1 MKMNIAFIARPLW
14 KAGTAMLL
22 AFLPVLSVQAQDE
35 NLDKSRGLRRLI
47 VTGQGEVKNKPDKA
61 DITVGV
67 VTENKLSQVAAK
79 DNAAASQRVHAAL
92 KKLGIADKDI
102 QTVNYSVQPLMVYP
116 GPNQPQRKP
125 ELTGYRVYNQVRI
138 TVRDLPKM
146 GEILDAATGAGSN
159 TIEGIAFGLQEPQ
172 ASEDSALEKA
182 IAQARRKAERMAMAA
197 GVRIVGIY
205 EINEGG
211 NMRPIPM
218 MMGRAADAAEAITPI
233 APGELTISASVTIVY
248 ELSRDLRNARVN
260 EPRRVARP

>member
-1 MKMNIAFIARPLW
+1 MNIAIIARPLGRCG
-14 KAGTAMLL
+14 AAVLL
-22 AFLPVLSVQAQDE
+22 VLLPVLSVQAQEE
-35 NLDKSRGLRRLI
+35 NLDKSRGLRRLT

-67 VTENKLSQVAAK
+67 VTENKSSQVAAK
-79 DNAAASQRVHAAL
+79 DNAQASQRIHTAL
-92 KKLGIADKDI
+92 KKLGIAEKDI
-102 QTVNYSVQPLMVYP
+102 QTVNYSVQPMMVYATP
-116 GPNQPQRKP
+116 TEPQRKP
-125 ELTGYRVYNQVRI
+125 QITGYRVYNQVRI

-172 ASEDSALEKA
+172 ASEDSALDKA
-182 IAQARRKAERMAMAA
+182 IREARRKADRMAMAA

-211 NMRPIPM
+211 NMRPFPL
-218 MMGRAADAAEAITPI
+218 MMGRAADAAEANTPI
-233 APGELTISASVTIVY
+233 ASGELTISATVTIVY
-248 ELSRDLRNARVN
+248 ELSRELRNVRVN